1 MTENQRKPLPL
12 HIPSCRWL
20 PSKRECRDRESGGDV
35 VKTSCWQS
43 SKGECSDG
51 KDEGDVVK
59 TSRWL
64 SSKEGV

>member
-1 MTENQRKPLPL
+1 MENQRKPLPL

-20 PSKRECRDRESGGDV
+20 PSK
-35 VKTSCWQS
+35 
-43 SKGECSDG
+43 GECGHG
-51 KDEGDVVK
+51 KNKGDVVK

>member
-1 MTENQRKPLPL
+1 MVKRGFRDERKRILT
-12 HIPSCRWL
+12 PSL
-20 PSKRECRDRESGGDV
+20 SQGE
-35 VKTSCWQS
+35 
-43 SKGECSDG
+43 GECGDG

>member
-43 SKGECSDG
+43 SKGECGDG
-51 KDEGDVVK
+51 K
-59 TSRWL
+59 
-64 SSKEGV
+64 SKVMW